1 VYATVS
7 EKDLPTRDED
17 FVGRK
22 KRRASLCPS
31 MDPASSKVSAVK
43 AHFDRGGGPQGPPG
57 MTTTTS
63 TMMEFQNPGGK
74 DDGAYFDDL
83 LFDEPPVPERTR
95 ERASYYVERRRRDSR
110 EGSSDPQG
118 EEEYE
123 EMKDANAVRRLSRP
137 ETDLERAALEI
148 VKKTISKRRDNKG
161 AGTSDHAHPPPSLNG
176 RRLSGENEPPRRASE
191 DEERER
197 EKCVKL
203 KEEIQEMF
211 IRENRTKREVH
222 VTTSSK
228 FRGACALRNLVHSYV
243 WIDPE
248 NNGGQEYNEV
258 ELMTMQQQQQHV
270 IGAASSYSSQTT
282 MMMHSALPPNEFNLQ
297 RIIVEAD
304 LRSHFVI
311 ANATPQ
317 YQRLLDELPSEFVGT
332 FSRLLEIIDFMAVK
346 LNSSFVARKM
356 DTPPWRRAKS
366 IASKWSMP
374 IEEHHVVGSVSGSPS
389 QASATTTTAHH
400 HQQQQNHVAINKQTQ
415 HQHHD
420 ISPQTVLNKKKD
432 TSGARGF
439 VK

>member
-1 VYATVS
+1 
-7 EKDLPTRDED
+7 
-17 FVGRK
+17 
-22 KRRASLCPS
+22 
-31 MDPASSKVSAVK
+31 MDPASSVK
-43 AHFDRGGGPQGPPG
+43 AHNYFGGPQGPPVPG
-57 MTTTTS
+57 MSTS
-63 TMMEFQNPGGK
+63 TMMSMEFQNIPNGGK

-137 ETDLERAALEI
+137 ETDLERAVLEI

-258 ELMTMQQQQQHV
+258 ELMTTSMQQQQQQHV
-270 IGAASSYSSQTT
+270 IGASSSYSSQTT

-389 QASATTTTAHH
+389 QASATTTAHH
-400 HQQQQNHVAINKQTQ
+400 HHQQQNHVAVNKQTQ

>member
-1 VYATVS
+1 M
-7 EKDLPTRDED
+7 
-17 FVGRK
+17 
-22 KRRASLCPS
+22 
-31 MDPASSKVSAVK
+31 MDPALSVK
-43 AHFDRGGGPQGPPG
+43 AHYFDRGEQGPPLPG
-57 MTTTTS
+57 MSTS
-63 TMMEFQNPGGK
+63 TMMSMEFQNIPNFGGK

-95 ERASYYVERRRRDSR
+95 ERASYYVERRGRVSR

-137 ETDLERAALEI
+137 ETDLERAVLEI

-258 ELMTMQQQQQHV
+258 ELMTTSMQQQQQQHV
-270 IGAASSYSSQTT
+270 IFASSSYSSQTT

-389 QASATTTTAHH
+389 QASATTTTTTHH
-400 HQQQQNHVAINKQTQ
+400 HQQQQNHVAVNKQTQ

>member
-1 VYATVS
+1 MM
-7 EKDLPTRDED
+7 
-17 FVGRK
+17 
-22 KRRASLCPS
+22 
-31 MDPASSKVSAVK
+31 MDPALSSVK
-43 AHFDRGGGPQGPPG
+43 AHKNSFGGPQGPPNVPG
-57 MTTTTS
+57 MSTS
-63 TMMEFQNPGGK
+63 TMMSIEFQNIPNNGGK

-95 ERASYYVERRRRDSR
+95 ERASYYVERRGRDSR

-137 ETDLERAALEI
+137 ETDLERAVLEI

-211 IRENRTKREVH
+211 IRENRTKRELH

-258 ELMTMQQQQQHV
+258 ELMTTSMQQQQQQQHV
-270 IGAASSYSSQTT
+270 IFASSSYSSQTT

-374 IEEHHVVGSVSGSPS
+374 IEEHHVVGSVGAGRRPR
-389 QASATTTTAHH
+389 QRRRTTGDH

-415 HQHHD
+415 HQFHD

>member
-1 VYATVS
+1 MTER
-7 EKDLPTRDED
+7 EKDLPTRG
-17 FVGRK
+17 GRVEK
-22 KRRASLCPS
+22 ETREECEEFCLS
-31 MDPASSKVSAVK
+31 MDPSSSVSAVSS
-43 AHFDRGGGPQGPPG
+43 HFDRGGGPQGPPG
-57 MTTTTS
+57 MTTS
-63 TMMEFQNPGGK
+63 MMMEFQNPGK

-95 ERASYYVERRRRDSR
+95 ERASYVERRRRESR

-137 ETDLERAALEI
+137 ETDLERAVLEI

-161 AGTSDHAHPPPSLNG
+161 VGASDHAHPPSLNG

-258 ELMTMQQQQQHV
+258 ELMTTMQQQQHV

-374 IEEHHVVGSVSGSPS
+374 IEENNVVGSVSGSPS
-389 QASATTTTAHH
+389 QASATHHH
-400 HQQQQNHVAINKQTQ
+400 HQQQQYHVAVNKQTQ

-432 TSGARGF
+432 TSGAQ
-439 VK
+439 

>member
-1 VYATVS
+1 MM
-7 EKDLPTRDED
+7 
-17 FVGRK
+17 
-22 KRRASLCPS
+22 
-31 MDPASSKVSAVK
+31 MDPALSSVK
-43 AHFDRGGGPQGPPG
+43 AHKNSFGGPQGPPNVTPG
-57 MTTTTS
+57 MSTS
-63 TMMEFQNPGGK
+63 TMMSMEFQNIPNNGGK

-95 ERASYYVERRRRDSR
+95 ERASYYVERRGRDSR

-137 ETDLERAALEI
+137 ETDLERAVLEI

-258 ELMTMQQQQQHV
+258 ELMTTSMQQQQQQQQHV
-270 IGAASSYSSQTT
+270 IFASSSYSSQTT

-415 HQHHD
+415 HQFHD

>member
-1 VYATVS
+1 MTER
-7 EKDLPTRDED
+7 EKDLPTRG
-17 FVGRK
+17 GRVEK
-22 KRRASLCPS
+22 ETREECEEFCLS
-31 MDPASSKVSAVK
+31 MDPSSSVSAVSS
-43 AHFDRGGGPQGPPG
+43 HFDRGGGPQGPPG
-57 MTTTTS
+57 MTTS
-63 TMMEFQNPGGK
+63 MMEFQNPGK

-95 ERASYYVERRRRDSR
+95 ERASYVERRRRESR

-137 ETDLERAALEI
+137 ETDLERAVLEI

-161 AGTSDHAHPPPSLNG
+161 VGTSDHAHPPPSLNG

-258 ELMTMQQQQQHV
+258 ELMTTMQQQQQQQQHV

-374 IEEHHVVGSVSGSPS
+374 IEENNVVGSVSGSPS
-389 QASATTTTAHH
+389 QASATHHH
-400 HQQQQNHVAINKQTQ
+400 HQQQQYHVAVNKQTQ

-432 TSGARGF
+432 TSGAQ
-439 VK
+439 

>member
-1 VYATVS
+1 
-7 EKDLPTRDED
+7 
-17 FVGRK
+17 
-22 KRRASLCPS
+22 
-31 MDPASSKVSAVK
+31 M
-43 AHFDRGGGPQGPPG
+43 
-57 MTTTTS
+57 
-63 TMMEFQNPGGK
+63 MMEFQNPGK

-95 ERASYYVERRRRDSR
+95 ERASYVERRRRESR

-137 ETDLERAALEI
+137 ETDLERAVLEI

-161 AGTSDHAHPPPSLNG
+161 VGTSDHAHPPPSLNG

-258 ELMTMQQQQQHV
+258 ELMTTMQQQQQQHV

-374 IEEHHVVGSVSGSPS
+374 IEENNVVGSVSGSPS
-389 QASATTTTAHH
+389 QASATHHH
-400 HQQQQNHVAINKQTQ
+400 HQQQQYHVAVNKQTQ
-415 HQHHD
+415 RQHHD

-432 TSGARGF
+432 TSGAQ
-439 VK
+439 